1 MALKKKLPD
10 LANEAR
16 QRGVPEMDV
25 NQLEQSK
32 HTSADLM
39 VIDVREPDERADG
52 YIPDSIGIPRGVLE
66 RDIAKQAFAGDVSD
80 ADLDRPIV
88 CYCGGGSRSLLAAD
102 ALRQMGFTNVS
113 SLQGGFGAW
122 KKTGKP
128 IQTTAGS

>member
-1 MALKKKLPD
+1 MALKKKLSD
-10 LANEAR
+10 LAAEAR

-32 HTSADLM
+32 HSNSVLA
-39 VIDVREPDERADG
+39 VIDVREPDERAKG

-80 ADLDRPIV
+80 ADLNHPIV

-113 SLQGGFGAW
+113 SLKGGFGAW
-122 KKTGKP
+122 EKAGKTV
-128 IQTTAGS
+128 QDTAGG